1 MSHTYIKE
9 AKASRAKKMKSYNAA
24 EPKKVDSS
32 DWTPA
37 EPLNA
42 DVKTGMRPIS
52 KRKFKRGGK
61 VAHKIE
67 GAHSKMRHDRKARK
81 SGGKSGEMP
90 TVDRFVNRDM
100 NKANDYRDGKKHV
113 GGMKKGGRAGKDA
126 GGALN
131 LMNPVLAAG
140 NRLNAMNAAGNTG
153 VSGITPGMPTGAA
166 GKSIMRSKALGFKKG
181 GEAKHP
187 DVAEDKAL
195 IKKMVKSSAMKRA
208 AKCSGGKARKGYAT
222 LGEVEDD
229 DDEDNGLVQNAIGL
243 HGNIDSETRKQMLK
257 PYTRSRNS
265 SEQTMEYRRPVSPR
279 EYEDFTSRDED
290 EKPRSKYTREN
301 QMPEYDYDSRGSS
314 SNNDD
319 NLQWV
324 KRGGSI
330 KKRGGGSVFSGNS
343 KEKIPGATGG
353 RKAHATRGAV
363 ERLRDW
369 AGLDSPDYAP
379 KTTGRPSYNEPSPE
393 DRRGLEEL
401 ITNSGKSNQELQ
413 RKHGG
418 RSKHAKGGKVKGK
431 TEIKIMIAPHTSQPM
446 GQQQPMGGMMPPMPV
461 PQPNKPM
468 QPNQPAGLDP
478 NLAMAAIGASRG
490 AAPQPQPPM
499 PMPMGRKT
507 GGRVHTTHVIDHAAG
522 GGLGRLEKI
531 KAYGHKGK

>member
-1 MSHTYIKE
+1 MSHTYSKE

-181 GEAKHP
+181 GAAKHP
-187 DVAEDKAL
+187 DVAEDKKL
-195 IKKMVKSSAMKRA
+195 IKKMVKPSAMKREEH
-208 AKCSGGKARKGYAT
+208 CGGGKAGKRGKYGTGGGPYSDENGRGSKSPTSDAVFGMPGSRERQSVEAIQDEPNDIKRGLKGAAYYYTKRFPDIAQ
-222 LGEVEDD
+222 D
-229 DDEDNGLVQNAIGL
+229 AIGSF
-243 HGNIDSETRKQMLK
+243 G
-257 PYTRSRNS
+257 
-265 SEQTMEYRRPVSPR
+265 
-279 EYEDFTSRDED
+279 TS
-290 EKPRSKYTREN
+290 K
-301 QMPEYDYDSRGSS
+301 
-314 SNNDD
+314 DD
-319 NLQWV
+319 MQG
-324 KRGGSI
+324 R
-330 KKRGGGSVFSGNS
+330 KRGGGVFSGNS

-393 DRRGLEEL
+393 DRKGLEEL

-418 RSKHAKGGKVKGK
+418 RSKHAKGGKVGKGK
-431 TEIKIMIAPHTSQPM
+431 TNINIVIAPHGGQPQ
-446 GQQQPMGGMMPPMPV
+446 GGTQQPMGGMMPPMPV

-507 GGRVHTTHVIDHAAG
+507 GGRVHTKHVIDHAAG